1 LFAGFQLTGESEYQ
15 VGVPPW
21 SWMQLSEYVIN
32 PEEGSGETL
41 SQRLRADL
49 QWQPASWLTLKA
61 GGRQYNFQE
70 YHSLVYRNPSG
81 ISVTDSSVNIQ
92 ISDEELL
99 AATGTVAIRPAEWF
113 SMGGTSMHIL
123 SETNSFAEAWAN
135 HSMNGWL
142 HVRRFFFNNNLL
154 AHMFVEGGLFLQRQF
169 TGWNPALQSLTRYPQ
184 SNLSLNPTNYIH
196 VQFIGE
202 IGPFT
207 ITTSFYNALGTN
219 IAYAVDQRPHSTLF
233 FLGVRWQLWE

>member
-1 LFAGFQLTGESEYQ
+1 
-15 VGVPPW
+15 
-21 SWMQLSEYVIN
+21 
-32 PEEGSGETL
+32 
-41 SQRLRADL
+41 
-49 QWQPASWLTLKA
+49 
-61 GGRQYNFQE
+61 
-70 YHSLVYRNPSG
+70 
-81 ISVTDSSVNIQ
+81 
-92 ISDEELL
+92 
-99 AATGTVAIRPAEWF
+99 
-113 SMGGTSMHIL
+113 
-123 SETNSFAEAWAN
+123 
-135 HSMNGWL
+135 
-142 HVRRFFFNNNLL
+142 VRRFFFNNNLL